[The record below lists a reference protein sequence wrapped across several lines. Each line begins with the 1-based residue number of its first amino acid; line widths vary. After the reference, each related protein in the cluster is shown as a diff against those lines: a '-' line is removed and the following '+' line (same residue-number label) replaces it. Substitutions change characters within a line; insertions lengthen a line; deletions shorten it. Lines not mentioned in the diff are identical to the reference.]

1 MDYEQSNNSHRGE
14 LKKAP
19 HHLSLRPFRPLSWL
33 HRTESCER
41 HLSGQLVL
49 FLFVFNVPN
58 LREKGREKS
67 HETKRQANMAL
78 AKQHIAKILEFAVP
92 RLYTLRKHII
102 HIEANWYSNSNHS
115 QLNDSEKLLGKRV
128 PIIIKGIMGN
138 PQALWDKANYLLVKQ
153 GGM

>member
-1 MDYEQSNNSHRGE
+1 MDYEQRNNSHRGE

-58 LREKGREKS
+58 LREKGREKGREKS

-92 RLYTLRKHII
+92 RLYNLRKHII
-102 HIEANWYSNSNHS
+102 HIEASS
-115 QLNDSEKLLGKRV
+115 QQRKPKSTK
-128 PIIIKGIMGN
+128 
-138 PQALWDKANYLLVKQ
+138 
-153 GGM
+153 

>member
-1 MDYEQSNNSHRGE
+1 MDYEQRNNSHLGE

-33 HRTESCER
+33 YRTDSCER
-41 HLSGQLVL
+41 HLSCQLVL

-102 HIEANWYSNSNHS
+102 HIEASRHRNVNQS

-128 PIIIKGIMGN
+128 PMIIKGIMGN
-138 PQALWDKANYLLVKQ
+138 PQAPWDKANYLLVKQ